1 MDLSLFIQILVNAVM
16 ASLTL
21 ILIALGVTLIFGL
34 MRIVNFFHGEVYAL
48 GGLSSWYFA
57 SKVIVDLGGSQVLS
71 FVGAVVISAIMVAI
85 LGILIERL
93 FLRRW
98 HDNLLASLIV
108 SLGFIL
114 ILQTGMLAFFG
125 FQNKK
130 APDPFPG
137 VFQFAGV
144 MLAQSRVVVI
154 LTSVVLIVGL
164 YLVIQRTKIGRA
176 MRAVE
181 QEREAASLCGVH
193 YGHTCSL
200 GMGIGCA
207 LAATA
212 GALLA
217 IVFSLNPWSGGLTVI
232 KAYSVVILGGMGSL
246 GGTVIASFVIG
257 FIESFAGTLLGG
269 DIALLL
275 VFGSLMLILIVRPR
289 GLFGRA

>member
-1 MDLSLFIQILVNAVM
+1 MDLSLFVQILANAVM

-48 GGLSSWYFA
+48 GGLSCWFFS
-57 SKVIVDLGGSQVLS
+57 SKVLVDLGGSQVLS
-71 FVGAVVISAIMVAI
+71 FVGAVVISAVMVAI
-85 LGILIERL
+85 LGIIIERL

-98 HDNLLASLIV
+98 HDNLLVSLIV
-108 SLGFIL
+108 SLAFIL
-114 ILQTGMLAFFG
+114 IMQTGMLAFFG

-130 APDPFPG
+130 ALDPFPG

-144 MLAQSRVVVI
+144 MLPQSRVVVI
-154 LTSVVLIVGL
+154 LSTIVLILGL
-164 YLVIQRTKIGRA
+164 YFFIQRTRAGRA
-176 MRAVE
+176 MRAIE
-181 QEREAASLCGVH
+181 QDREAAALYGVN
-193 YGHTCSL
+193 YSRTCSL
-200 GMGIGCA
+200 GMGIGCG

-212 GALLA
+212 GSLLA
-217 IVFSLNPWSGGLTVI
+217 IVFALNPWSGGFTVI
-232 KAYSVVILGGMGSL
+232 KAYSAVILGGMGSL

-257 FIESFAGTLLGG
+257 FIESFGGSLLGS

-275 VFGSLMLILIVRPR
+275 IFGSVMVILVVRPK